1 MDIDFLF
8 KEYTKNTHT
17 LSKES
22 LNETQEL
29 LNYLSDVL
37 RFEYD
42 NFKKLISDNKFNNFA
57 KDYVETGQAKD
68 KKQMIEHIINIKI
81 QALSSE
87 LKKKFLNLLN
97 VEE

>member
-1 MDIDFLF
+1 MNIDFLF

-29 LNYLSDVL
+29 LNYLSDLL

-42 NFKKLISDNKFNNFA
+42 NFKKLILDTDFNNFA
-57 KDYVETGQAKD
+57 KGYLETGQAKD
-68 KKQMIEHIINIKI
+68 KKQMISHLLNVKI
-81 QALSSE
+81 QAMSSE
-87 LKKKFLNLLN
+87 LKESFLNLLN

>member
-1 MDIDFLF
+1 MEIDFLF
-8 KEYTKNTHT
+8 KEYTKNTHI

-22 LNETQEL
+22 LDETQEI
-29 LNYLSDVL
+29 LNHLSDLL

-42 NFKKLISDNKFNNFA
+42 NFKKLISDSNFNNFA

-68 KKQMIEHIINIKI
+68 KKQMVSHLLNVKI
-81 QALSSE
+81 QAMSSE
-87 LKKKFLNLLN
+87 LKEKFLNLLN